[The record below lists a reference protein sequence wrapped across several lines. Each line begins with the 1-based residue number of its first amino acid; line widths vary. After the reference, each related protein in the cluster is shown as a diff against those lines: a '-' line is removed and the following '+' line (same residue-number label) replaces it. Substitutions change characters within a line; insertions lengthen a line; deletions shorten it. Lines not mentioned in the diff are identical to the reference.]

1 MTDKITVPIIH
12 PKKVLVFL
20 LSIAIS
26 LILVNCLVWFLNRTN
41 SQSMAGI
48 NRLFNLNTEANI
60 PTTFSVLLLFTVF
73 LLLLLKT
80 WKIRREK
87 KPFFFQWALLTGGFL
102 YICIDEGAAIH
113 EMLVPI
119 LAKFVDIG
127 PYGIF
132 TFNWVLVAIIILPI
146 LGFIFR
152 KFLFQLPRPI
162 LVLFIIS
169 GSLYIIGSIGMEMLG
184 GIIAQLYKTKS
195 LEYFLE
201 YTVEESLEM
210 FGVILFLY
218 ALLVHSSR
226 DEEIETPTLENTSAR
241 P

>member
-1 MTDKITVPIIH
+1 MPDNPAGFPIR
-12 PKKVLVFL
+12 PKKVLTFL
-20 LSIAIS
+20 LSIAS
-26 LILVNCLVWFLNRTN
+26 FLVLMNCLVWFLNRAN
-41 SQSMAGI
+41 NQSMAGI

-73 LLLLLKT
+73 LVLLIKA
-80 WKIRREK
+80 WKIRTEK
-87 KPFFFQWALLTGGFL
+87 KPFFFQWALLAAGFL

-119 LAKFVDIG
+119 LGQFVGIG
-127 PYGIF
+127 PLGIF
-132 TFNWVLVAIIILPI
+132 TFNWVLPAIIILPI

-152 KFLFQLPRPI
+152 KFLLQLPRPI

-169 GSLYIIGSIGMEMLG
+169 GALYIAGSVGMEMIG

-195 LEYFLE
+195 VHYFLE

-210 FGVILFLY
+210 VGVILFLY
-218 ALLVHSSR
+218 ALLVHLSK
-226 DEEIETPTLENTSAR
+226 DGVIALQTLENKTAR
-241 P
+241 S